1 MSPAASVSPDA
12 RAQLTAL
19 AQAAASAQA
28 PGGSVASGPDAD
40 FVPEPGV
47 TVEYVRPDA
56 ILDLIRDG
64 SFCQAHHIAA
74 WFLAAAGGPAR
85 G

>member
-1 MSPAASVSPDA
+1 VD
-12 RAQLTAL
+12 
-19 AQAAASAQA
+19 
-28 PGGSVASGPDAD
+28 ASGPAAD

-56 ILDLIRDG
+56 VLDLIRDG